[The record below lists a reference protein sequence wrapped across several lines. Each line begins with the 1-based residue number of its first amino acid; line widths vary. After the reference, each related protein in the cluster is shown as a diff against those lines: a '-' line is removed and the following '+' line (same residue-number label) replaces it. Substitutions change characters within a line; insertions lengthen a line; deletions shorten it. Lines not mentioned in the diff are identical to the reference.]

1 MILPSSWEDKFE
13 PVHVFQ
19 IKPSCETNTIPPPP
33 PRTTAAFKHMAV
45 DLMGSAGQGTTLSPG
60 SARKI
65 PSGPLQAHPTVVTP
79 PVPRQLDF

>member
-33 PRTTAAFKHMAV
+33 PRTAQPPSHMAV
-45 DLMGSAGQGTTLSPG
+45 GLMGSAGKGTTLCPG
-60 SARKI
+60 SGREI
-65 PSGPLQAHPTVVTP
+65 PRGPSRPTP
-79 PVPRQLDF
+79 PW